1 MISSILLDVQLFGG
15 RKSRAVVASGRSS
28 QVAAARCVALVALV
42 ALTGGRLP
50 RLTDQTE
57 VTDELAAQALVA
69 GMHLLSLVKD
79 RSVERLAIVR

>member
-1 MISSILLDVQLFGG
+1 MISSIVLNVQLFGG
-15 RKSRAVVASGRSS
+15 RKSRAVVASCRSS
-28 QVAAARCVALVALV
+28 QVAAARCVALV